1 MKNASLHDQIYQLNC
16 FLMLLFL
23 TSSFYNK
30 MLSPFHHCFVFFT
43 QNWSDS
49 PLDGQSIPDLSII
62 GWFVNVFVSLCL
74 GVFCVFLSLCHCV
87 LVGQVIISIIC
98 FTSVLKRDDS
108 KVYHHG
114 NNTNILSQV
123 CCTIIAITSI
133 SLALPVPWEYTEWE
147 VQ

>member
-1 MKNASLHDQIYQLNC
+1 MLDQIYQLNC

-30 MLSPFHHCFVFFT
+30 MLSPFHHCFVFLLRT
-43 QNWSDS
+43 DQT
-49 PLDGQSIPDLSII
+49 PPPVGQSIPDLSII
-62 GWFVNVFVSLCL
+62 GCFVNVFVSLCL

-98 FTSVLKRDDS
+98 FTSVLRDDS

-114 NNTNILSQV
+114 NNFNILSQG

-133 SLALPVPWEYTEWE
+133 SLALPWEYTE
-147 VQ
+147 